1 MHVNTLSLFAIWGI
15 ALSTRGNV
23 HSQPM
28 ETFAYTMREEDV
40 VYRAAVLEY
49 RAFDDMAG
57 GGLAVLRENARVFVE
72 FAEAAKQQGADI
84 MVFPEYGLTGTAS
97 GSLEEFMSKTQAL
110 PDPGTGTVLCNST
123 DTSEAIE
130 AVRALSCAAAEL
142 GMYLVVNLAEQV
154 PCDEPQMNP
163 FEHLKGFASESTRGV
178 GEELLGGGGGG
189 GGRGGGGGG
198 DGGRRGPRKEGRGG
212 ERDSEEGEG
221 EEKKDLRKE
230 ETDPSE
236 GGRREPNKEVNID
249 PKHREKTRDLG
260 EGEAT
265 RDPEGG
271 DGGAPRECL
280 DSGFY
285 VFNTEV
291 VFDREGVV
299 VAKYHKKSLYLE
311 PGFTPGS
318 QDDREAIFTTDFG
331 VTFSLQVCFDILYGG
346 PGTSNVVERGVTD
359 VIMSSYWVDE
369 LPFLTAP
376 QMWQSWSEGL
386 AVNLMV
392 ANFHGP
398 EEGALGS
405 GIFRGLTSQD
415 SLYTY
420 DPNSGTKLLVGEVVS
435 RRTTPLP
442 TPTGHSDDAT
452 TSKGTA
458 RMDSDATVIQSPSQA
473 VPVGEE
479 VALGILQETGWIPTD
494 NGEDVETEEQK
505 GQPEA
510 EGREIRTDRV
520 FLHEDLDRYS
530 NYALERGD
538 GVMKRSLCHN
548 DSLCCSVTYSFPADP
563 TDESSFLL
571 LAYSGVAEKGDGAY
585 LLFTQV
591 CAVVYCLNENVTSCA
606 RIEENGA
613 PQKTSF
619 RAHNITGDFDTSYI
633 YPSVFTQELKLVD
646 TSLWD
651 FESSVSSEKMV
662 KSTLVLHEDVDYL
675 LSLRLFGRWFDR
687 DP

>member
-1 MHVNTLSLFAIWGI
+1 MHANTLSLVAIWGI
-15 ALSTRGNV
+15 VLTTRGHV
-23 HSQPM
+23 HSQPV
-28 ETFAYTMREEDV
+28 ETSVYTIREEDV

-49 RAFDDMAG
+49 RAYDDMAE

-72 FAEAAKQQGADI
+72 YAEAARQQGADI
-84 MVFPEYGLTGTAS
+84 IVFPEYGLTGSTS
-97 GSLEEFMSKTQAL
+97 RSLADFMSKTQAL

-123 DTSEAIE
+123 DTSESIE
-130 AVRALSCAAAEL
+130 AVRVLSCAAAEL

-154 PCDEPQMNP
+154 PCEPQMNP
-163 FEHLKGFASESTRGV
+163 RGHLQGSALESTRGI
-178 GEELLGGGGGG
+178 GEEPLGGGGGG
-189 GGRGGGGGG
+189 
-198 DGGRRGPRKEGRGG
+198 GRGG
-212 ERDSEEGEG
+212 ERDSEEGD
-221 EEKKDLRKE
+221 EEHKDLRGE
-230 ETDPSE
+230 ETDPGE
-236 GGRREPNKEVNID
+236 GGRKEPNQKVNRD
-249 PKHREKTRDLG
+249 PKHREGKRDLG
-260 EGEAT
+260 EGDET

-271 DGGAPRECL
+271 DGGGAPRECL

-291 VFDREGVV
+291 VFDRAGVV

-318 QDDREAIFTTDFG
+318 QDDKEAIFTTDFG

-369 LPFLTAP
+369 LPFLAAP

-392 ANFHGP
+392 ANFHNP

-405 GIFRGLTSQD
+405 GIFRGLTSQE

-442 TPTGHSDDAT
+442 APTGHGDDAATPEGT
-452 TSKGTA
+452 TGVGSDGTL
-458 RMDSDATVIQSPSQA
+458 IQSSSQA
-473 VPVGEE
+473 VPVREE
-479 VALGILQETGWIPTD
+479 VTMGIHQEASWIPTD
-494 NGEDVETEEQK
+494 NGDVEKK
-505 GQPEA
+505 GHPEA

-520 FLHEDLDRYS
+520 FLHEDLERYS
-530 NYALERGD
+530 NFALERGD
-538 GVMKRSLCHN
+538 GVMERSLCHN

-591 CAVVYCLNENVTSCA
+591 CAIVYCLNENVTSCA
-606 RIEENGA
+606 RIEENEA